1 MKKLALLCILLLTAC
16 GQTAVSSTININVST
31 PQATA
36 VLNEAQPESQR
47 IITVAGRAGSISE
60 GMLAV
65 IPEWEKATGYQI
77 QHLEL
82 PYAYLQEKVF
92 TDVLTGLGHY
102 DVVFIDDPW
111 LPALAGGGHLVPLA
125 EFGYQP
131 DPDFVERSLEVSRWP
146 PPFGPKP
153 PSQAAEAH
161 PELYALPLIGNVQ
174 MLWYRKDLI
183 TEEPRNL
190 NDLMRIVEET
200 ADPDNGLYGYAYLDG
215 WGNPIV
221 TEFNAWN
228 WSYGGE
234 IFDDEWHV
242 IINREKSV
250 HALTD
255 FINYTH
261 AVAPNQGYDSSGGVL
276 DTMLNGAALTAIV
289 WPNQNILIDDLS
301 QSSVSG
307 KIAVIPFP
315 GAERQTSQLGNWLLG
330 IPVTS
335 TNKQAAFDFIIWAT
349 SHDTMLKLA
358 QRGLPPAR
366 ESIFTDEALADDFWW
381 LSQTHQALE
390 HATWRPRTPEWNK
403 VESILGNYLVQA
415 VNGHMEPKQA
425 LDQAAAEITAVMQQA
440 GYFD

>member
-1 MKKLALLCILLLTAC
+1 MMKRLYLFFTLLLMAC
-16 GQTAVSSTININVST
+16 SQTAVLPITEPTS
-31 PQATA
+31 QATA
-36 VLNEAQPESQR
+36 VADEQR
-47 IITVAGRAGSISE
+47 IITVAGRAGSIANGLRS
-60 GMLAV
+60 V
-65 IPEWEKATGYQI
+65 IPEWEKATGYQV
-77 QHLEL
+77 QLLEL

-111 LPALAGGGHLVPLA
+111 LPALAGGGHLVPLS

-131 DPDFVERSLEVSRWP
+131 DPDFVERSLDVSRWP
-146 PPFGPKP
+146 PPFGPQP
-153 PSQAAEAH
+153 PNQAADAQ

-174 MLWYRKDLI
+174 MFWYRQDLI
-183 TEEPRNL
+183 TEEPRNI
-190 NDLMRIVEET
+190 NELMRVVEQT

-228 WSYGGE
+228 WSYGGD
-234 IFDDEWHV
+234 IFDDDWNVV
-242 IINREKSV
+242 INQPKSV

-255 FINYTH
+255 FINYTNL
-261 AVAPNQGYDSSGGVL
+261 VAPNQGYDSGSGVL
-276 DTMLNGAALTAIV
+276 DTMLNGASLTAII
-289 WPNQNILIDDLS
+289 WPNQNTLIDDLT

-315 GAERQTSQLGNWLLG
+315 GGERQTSQLGNWLLG

-335 TNKQAAFDFIIWAT
+335 SHKQAAFDFIVWAT
-349 SHDTMLKLA
+349 SRNTMYKLA
-358 QRGLPPAR
+358 ETGLPPTR
-366 ESIFTDEALADDFWW
+366 ESIFEDDALAKDFWW
-381 LSQTHQALE
+381 LPATQYALE
-390 HATWRPRTPEWNK
+390 NATWRPRTPEWNK

-415 VNGHMEPKQA
+415 VNGQMEPKHA

>member
-1 MKKLALLCILLLTAC
+1 MKKLVLFLLFFLTAC
-16 GQTAVSSTININVST
+16 TQTADTLPLADTTTV
-31 PQATA
+31 QATA
-36 VLNEAQPESQR
+36 VSNPDRVLT
-47 IITVAGRAGSISE
+47 IAGRAGSISD
-60 GMLAV
+60 GLRSV
-65 IPEWEKATGYQI
+65 IPEWEKATGYQV
-77 QHLEL
+77 QLLEL

-131 DPDFVERSLEVSRWP
+131 DPDFVSSSLDVSRWP
-146 PPFGPKP
+146 PPYGPQP
-153 PSQAAEAH
+153 PHEASDAQ

-174 MLWYRKDLI
+174 MFWYRQDLI
-183 TEEPRNL
+183 TEEPRNIME
-190 NDLMRIVEET
+190 LMRVVEET
-200 ADPDNGLYGYAYLDG
+200 ADPANGLYGYAYLDG

-228 WSYGGE
+228 WSYGGD
-234 IFDDEWHV
+234 IFNDEWEV
-242 IINREKSV
+242 VINRPKSV
-250 HALTD
+250 RALTD
-255 FINYTH
+255 FINYTQI
-261 AVAPNQGYDSSGGVL
+261 VAPNQGYDSGGGVL
-276 DTMLNGAALTAIV
+276 DTMLNGASLTAIV
-289 WPNQNILIDDLS
+289 WPNQNTLIDDLS
-301 QSSVSG
+301 KSSVSG

-315 GAERQTSQLGNWLLG
+315 GGERQTSQLGNWLLG

-335 TNKQAAFDFIIWAT
+335 SNKQTAFDFIVWAT
-349 SHDTMLKLA
+349 SHDTMFKLA
-358 QRGLPPAR
+358 QTGLPPTR
-366 ESIFTDEALADDFWW
+366 ESIFEDEALAEDFWW
-381 LSQTHQALE
+381 LPQTHLALQ

-415 VNGHMEPKQA
+415 MNEQMEPKQA

>member
-1 MKKLALLCILLLTAC
+1 MKKFTFLLILLLTAC
-16 GQTAVSSTININVST
+16 GQTADPPPPEPTA
-31 PQATA
+31 QATA
-36 VLNEAQPESQR
+36 VADQQR

-60 GMLAV
+60 GLRSV
-65 IPEWEKATGYQI
+65 IPEWEKATGYQV
-77 QHLEL
+77 QLLEL

-131 DPDFVERSLEVSRWP
+131 DPDFVSRSLDVSRWP
-146 PPFGPKP
+146 PPFGPQP
-153 PSQAAEAH
+153 PGQAADAQ

-174 MLWYRKDLI
+174 MFWYRKDLI
-183 TEEPRNL
+183 TDEPRNIME
-190 NDLMRIVEET
+190 LMRVVEQT

-228 WSYGGE
+228 WSYGGD
-234 IFDDEWHV
+234 IFDDDWNV
-242 IINREKSV
+242 VINRPKSV
-250 HALTD
+250 RALTD
-255 FINYTH
+255 FINYTQT
-261 AVAPNQGYDSSGGVL
+261 VAPNQGYDSGGGVL
-276 DTMLNGAALTAIV
+276 DTMLNGASLSAIV
-289 WPNQNILIDDLS
+289 WPNQNTLIDDLTR
-301 QSSVSG
+301 SSVSG

-315 GAERQTSQLGNWLLG
+315 GGERQTSQLGNWLLG

-335 TNKQAAFDFIIWAT
+335 AHKQTAFDFIVWAT
-349 SHDTMLKLA
+349 SRDTMLRLA
-358 QRGLPPAR
+358 ETGLPPAR
-366 ESIFTDEALADDFWW
+366 ESIFEDDTLAEDFWW
-381 LSQTHQALE
+381 LPQTQLALE
-390 HATWRPRTPEWNK
+390 NATWRPRTPEWNK

-415 VNGHMEPKQA
+415 VNGQMEPKNA

>member
-1 MKKLALLCILLLTAC
+1 MRRFVLFLILLLTAC
-16 GQTAVSSTININVST
+16 SQTADIPAADSVT
-31 PQATA
+31 PQVTA
-36 VLNEAQPESQR
+36 VTQTPR
-47 IITVAGRAGSISE
+47 IITVAGRAGSIADGLRS
-60 GMLAV
+60 V
-65 IPEWEKATGYQI
+65 IPEWEKASGYQV
-77 QHLEL
+77 QLLEL

-131 DPDFVERSLEVSRWP
+131 DPDFVGRSLDVSRWP
-146 PPFGPKP
+146 PPFGPQP
-153 PSQAAEAH
+153 PGQAADAQ

-174 MLWYRKDLI
+174 MFWYRQDLI

-190 NDLMRIVEET
+190 NELMRVVEQT

-228 WSYGGE
+228 WSYGGD
-234 IFDDEWHV
+234 IFDDEWNV
-242 IINREKSV
+242 VINREKSV
-250 HALTD
+250 RALTD

-261 AVAPNQGYDSSGGVL
+261 TVAPQQGYDSGNSVL
-276 DTMLNGAALTAIV
+276 DAMLNGASLTAIV
-289 WPNQNILIDDLS
+289 WPNQNMLIDDPA

-315 GAERQTSQLGNWLLG
+315 GGERQTSQLGNWLLG

-335 TNKQAAFDFIIWAT
+335 AHKQTAFDFIVWAT
-349 SHDTMLKLA
+349 SRETMYQLA
-358 QRGLPPAR
+358 ETGLPPTR
-366 ESIFTDEALADDFWW
+366 ESIFEDEALAEDFWW
-381 LSQTHQALE
+381 LPETHHALKN
-390 HATWRPRTPEWNK
+390 ATWRPRTPEWNK

-415 VNGHMEPKQA
+415 VNGQMEPKRA